1 MNMWFLY
8 ALLFAAITAIT
19 IFLAKKIMQETG
31 EYLYLFISNL
41 FALPFLFI
49 LILTFYQIP
58 KVDNTFWINTLI
70 AMLLGVI
77 GGILAYK
84 AIRIEDIS
92 LVSPIAAFNPVFTA
106 LIALIFLNET
116 IIPRGW
122 LGIALICA
130 GAYLL
135 EISKSKEGIF
145 KPLSALFTNRGV
157 QLSFIAYFLWAI
169 TPIFQKTAIFHTYPQ
184 VPPYT
189 SFIGMIG
196 SVVLLSAIC
205 KNSLSKA
212 VKFTK
217 KYLALFL
224 LLGILGGIGQAAAM
238 LAFASANLGFAT
250 AVFKLSIIFIVI
262 VGWIFLKEKN
272 IKDRLIGSS
281 VMLGGV
287 LLLVT

>member
-1 MNMWFLY
+1 MWFLY
-8 ALLFAAITAIT
+8 AIMFAFITAVTVLI
-19 IFLAKKIMQETG
+19 AKKIMQETG

-41 FALPFLFI
+41 LTLPFLFFI
-49 LILTFYQIP
+49 ILTFYQIP

-70 AMLLGVI
+70 SALLGLI

-84 AIRIEDIS
+84 AIKIEDIS
-92 LVSPIAAFNPVFTA
+92 LVSPIAAFNPAFTA

-116 IIPRGW
+116 VTLKGW

-145 KPLSALFTNRGV
+145 KPLTHLFTNKGV
-157 QLSFIAYFLWAI
+157 QLSLVAYFLWAI
-169 TPIFQKTAIFHTYPQ
+169 TPILQKTAILHTHPQ

-196 SVVLLSAIC
+196 SVLLLTPAYFKSHS
-205 KNSLSKA
+205 NGF
-212 VKFTK
+212 KFTK
-217 KYLALFL
+217 KYLTLFL
-224 LLGILGGIGQAAAM
+224 LLGILGGVGQLSAM
-238 LAFASANLGFAT
+238 IAFSSTNLGFAT
-250 AVFKLSIIFIVI
+250 AVFKLSVIFTVI
-262 VGWIFLKEKN
+262 LGWIFLREHN
-272 IKDRLIGSS
+272 IKDRLLGSS

>member
-1 MNMWFLY
+1 MWFFY
-8 ALLFAAITAIT
+8 ALFFAAITAIT

-49 LILTFYQIP
+49 LVLIFYQIP
-58 KVDNTFWINTLI
+58 KVDNMFWINTLI
-70 AMLLGVI
+70 ATLLGVT

-84 AIRIEDIS
+84 AIKIEDIS

-106 LIALIFLNET
+106 LIALTVLDEEIALK
-116 IIPRGW
+116 GW
-122 LGIALICA
+122 LGIVLICA

-135 EISKSKEGIF
+135 EISKSKEGIL
-145 KPLSALFTNRGV
+145 KPLIYLFTNRGV
-157 QLSFIAYFLWAI
+157 QLSLVAYFLWAI

-189 SFIGMIG
+189 SFVGMIG
-196 SVVLLSAIC
+196 SIILLAPAF
-205 KNSLSKA
+205 L
-212 VKFTK
+212 KFPLKGYKFAK
-217 KYLALFL
+217 KYLILFL
-224 LLGILGGIGQAAAM
+224 LLGILGGVGQIAAM
-238 LAFASANLGFAT
+238 MSFASANLGFAT
-250 AVFKLSIIFIVI
+250 AVFKLSIIFSVI
-262 VGWIFLKEKN
+262 FGWIFLKEKN
-272 IKDRLIGSS
+272 IKDRIIGSS